1 MLNIFNCHWYIYLCT
16 KLQNDNQIVSD
27 YFPGFHNGV
36 KIFSE
41 SNTLEVIGFLRFFQV
56 WTLNIS
62 FSGVQRL
69 NAQHGNSLFYNL
81 FTFVQTDMYILEKTI
96 KKQFVSRTFFTFISL
111 SSDVRSFTSSLQLSM
126 LLVNSLWGIS
136 WGMVISPLTY
146 IYMIVC
152 IYTFTYIHIHIIYIY
167 IYIYT
172 YIYIYI

>member
-81 FTFVQTDMYILEKTI
+81 FTFVQTDMYILEKTHEEQSFRSI
-96 KKQFVSRTFFTFISL
+96 YNWCLRCDCKSISNAVMCQKCANTCTIRKLGNSTYFFQTPVI
-111 SSDVRSFTSSLQLSM
+111 
-126 LLVNSLWGIS
+126 LLFLKIE
-136 WGMVISPLTY
+136 T
-146 IYMIVC
+146 
-152 IYTFTYIHIHIIYIY
+152 
-167 IYIYT
+167 
-172 YIYIYI
+172 